1 MANEVNLTKAK
12 QVYQDFC
19 AMMDNAGWNYQK
31 EEEKLTIKAG
41 ARGDDL
47 PMDLIIKVD
56 AERQV
61 VRVISFLPYTIAED
75 KRLDVAVAVSVV
87 NNSLVSG
94 YLDFDIAEGNLVFR
108 MTNSYRDS
116 LLGREVY
123 KFLLYAACHAIDDFN
138 DQFLMLSKG
147 IISLE
152 KFIEQYSKK

>member
-19 AMMDNAGWNYQK
+19 AMMDNEGWNYEK
-31 EEEKLTIKAG
+31 EEEKLTIKTG

-47 PMDLIIKVD
+47 PMELIIRID

-61 VRVISFLPYTIAED
+61 VRLISFLPYTIAED

-87 NNSLVSG
+87 NNSLVTG
-94 YLDFDIAEGNLVFR
+94 YLDFDIAEGKLLFR

-116 LLGREVY
+116 LLGRKVY
-123 KFLLYAACHAIDDFN
+123 KILLYAACHTIDDFN

-152 KFIEQYSKK
+152 QFIEQYIKK